1 MWRLGTYTRNILK
14 SVDISIIIIVAI
26 VASTERISLSSYVI
40 GGYEQKIEFFKPII
54 ERLIKKGTDSSFI
67 YAVIADPR
75 TKFNEKYVKINVTGY
90 LKKADYSQNYNAFSV
105 RKCREFIRNN
115 LESLNRCENRFG
127 VPKEVIASILWVET
141 KQGAYL
147 GDNHIASVLLSTA
160 MSDQPQFIELNRR
173 ELRENFSGDSS
184 KLKELDNKIKTRA
197 VRKSQW
203 AINELYSLSRINK
216 VSTIQILDLTG
227 SWAGAFGL
235 SQFLPSSY
243 LSWAIDGNGDGVVD
257 LFNTDDA
264 IFSVANYLKK
274 NGWSDT
280 QDSWRKAVYNYNNS
294 KDYVDAVLKLASKLE
309 ISSYRE
315 TTKGGGN

>member
-1 MWRLGTYTRNILK
+1 MWKLGTYTRNIMK
-14 SVDISIIIIVAI
+14 SIDISIIIMVLIIAT
-26 VASTERISLSSYVI
+26 TERISLSSFFI
-40 GGYEQKIEFFKPII
+40 GGKEQKIDFFKPVI
-54 ERLIKKGTDSSFI
+54 EKLIKKGTDSSFI
-67 YAVIADPR
+67 YSIISDSR
-75 TKFNEKYVKINVTGY
+75 TKFNEKYVKINVTGF
-90 LKKADYSQNYNAFSV
+90 LKKVDYSQNYNAFSV
-105 RKCREFIRNN
+105 RKCRDFISNN

-127 VPKEVIASILWVET
+127 VPKEVITAILWVET

-147 GDNHIASVLLSTA
+147 GDNHIASVLVSTA
-160 MSDQPQFIELNRR
+160 MSDQPQFIDLNKK
-173 ELRENFSGDSS
+173 ELRENFTGDSS
-184 KLKELDNKIKTRA
+184 ELKELDKKIKSRA

-203 AINELYSLSRINK
+203 AINELYSLSKINK

-243 LSWAIDGNGDGVVD
+243 LSWAVDGNGDGVVD

-294 KDYVDAVLKLASKLE
+294 KDYVDAVFKLASKLE

-315 TTKGGGN
+315 TTHSK